1 MRIWNVAW
9 PTAILLPSACRLTD
23 NNRREQTRLVT
34 NSATTS
40 PSPVSEQR
48 SPPTSPEHARSVSG
62 PKESAH
68 EKANF
73 RLDNV
78 YASCVSRCPWSIR
91 TVQSSENG
99 RTREASAEI
108 PKGIQDRDRLLARSE
123 ERRVGKESRLQRRRE
138 S

>member
-1 MRIWNVAW
+1 MRPAFM
-9 PTAILLPSACRLTD
+9 LPSACRLTD

-34 NSATTS
+34 NAPRRRRH
-40 PSPVSEQR
+40 PSRRGDPRRLAPNMPGASL
-48 SPPTSPEHARSVSG
+48 A

-73 RLDNV
+73 RLDSV

-108 PKGIQDRDRLLARSE
+108 PKGIQDCDRLLA
-123 ERRVGKESRLQRRRE
+123 ERR
-138 S
+138 